1 MWLRGLGCFL
11 YDTPEM
17 VHVRNITKQRVRDG
31 TFILE
36 TFIRIS
42 FGVAAFIAF
51 DYVLGELPSGCK
63 EESC

>member
-36 TFIRIS
+36 KINFS
-42 FGVAAFIAF
+42 VATLIAF
-51 DYVLGELPSGCK
+51 NYIAR
-63 EESC
+63 